1 MTEAFK
7 NINPFILGLL
17 ISLGIGLVLKLKREY
32 DKLKEGQGFS
42 GILTVSKVL
51 TTSHQAFLIETVLTN
66 IAETTIYN
74 LDYFEKQV
82 LSGNEVT
89 ID

>member
-7 NINPFILGLL
+7 NINPFIFGLL
-17 ISLGIGLVLKLKREY
+17 IILGIGLILELEREY

-42 GILTVSKVL
+42 GILTLSKVL
-51 TTSHQAFLIETVLTN
+51 TTGYQAFLIETALTN

-74 LDYFEKQV
+74 LDCFEKQI